1 MDRTGCDA
9 MGPEVTALSRGEL
22 TPAEEAAV
30 RAHVAA
36 CPACAALAADAARIR
51 AAAAARAVPPGDP
64 AARTRL
70 AAALDRAVAEAD
82 ALERSRGPV
91 ARFAILAGRR
101 WSESRKVRFLSY
113 SLAVHAAAAVFLA
126 VRLSLLEGPT
136 RPEVERVTEVAV
148 GEPLPPP
155 YDDPLAP
162 GTLGEPSP
170 RPPAPVRIPIEVD
183 TPWPMTGGS
192 GPSREPGSPFPD
204 PPETA
209 GGMRLY
215 PGEEF
220 RAFAAPRFRSDRAT
234 RLAAAWGPVEGKR
247 AALTV
252 ERGMQYLA
260 RVQDAD
266 GTWAS
271 GRDGDPKDQRDRFR
285 GGVTGICTLAFLG
298 DGRTA
303 RRPGDYAVVVRSALT
318 ALVRSQDPKS
328 GLLGAFGPP
337 RANDRPLC
345 NHAPALEALA
355 EAYGLDYGMLPRET
369 RDMLAGVVD
378 RAVKATVDAQLAD
391 GSFGYKPGA
400 AHGDSSVTLMQVEAL
415 EAARRAG
422 FKVDAQAL
430 RRAGA
435 WIAQRIGEDGRV
447 GYRTPG
453 DRSQDATLT
462 AQALPHAASL
472 GIPEDVRA
480 RMAGAVAAEAKTG
493 ALDDRI
499 LFRAALLE
507 AVAGSHDPESRAQG
521 PAAARSANDSQE
533 GTGSLAAGRD
543 RYAAAAGDA
552 LATARTVRALT
563 APYRATK

>member
-1 MDRTGCDA
+1 

-30 RAHVAA
+30 RAHLAA
-36 CPACAALAADAARIR
+36 CPACAVLAGDVARIR

-64 AARTRL
+64 AARVRL
-70 AAALDRAVAEAD
+70 AANLDRAVAEAD

-91 ARFAILAGRR
+91 ARFVVLAGRR

-126 VRLSLLEGPT
+126 VRLSLIEGVT
-136 RPEVERVTEVAV
+136 RTEEARFTEVAV

-162 GTLGEPSP
+162 GTLGAPSP
-170 RPPAPVRIPIEVD
+170 RSAGPVRIPIEVE
-183 TPWPMTGGS
+183 TPWPMS
-192 GPSREPGSPFPD
+192 GNSLPAREPGSPFPD

-220 RAFAAPRFRSDRAT
+220 RAFAAPRFRADLRAS

-271 GRDGDPKDQRDRFR
+271 GRAGDPKDQRDRFR

-328 GLLGAFGPP
+328 GLLGAFGPA

-355 EAYGLDYGMLPRET
+355 EAYGLDYGMLPKET
-369 RDMLAGVVD
+369 RTQLARVVD
-378 RAVKATVDAQLAD
+378 RAVKATVDSQLAD

-400 AHGDSSVTLMQVEAL
+400 AHGDSSVTLMQLEAL

-422 FKVDAQAL
+422 FKVDALAL

-435 WIAQRIGEDGRV
+435 WIAQRIGDDGRV

-462 AQALPHAASL
+462 AQALPLAASL

-480 RMAGAVAAEAKTG
+480 RMAGAVAAEAMAG
-493 ALDDRI
+493 DLGDRI

-507 AVAGSHDPESRAQG
+507 AVAGSLDAEARAQG

-552 LATARTVRALT
+552 LATARTLRALT
-563 APYRATK
+563 APYRSSR